1 MQQDWITGHG
11 GGQYSSAGI
20 IVDCIIVFR
29 FHRNNT
35 FFCMYRDPRLRLN
48 VTNIIISYQL
58 NSHIYYQQIRVQ
70 S

>member
-20 IVDCIIVFR
+20 SVDCNIVFR

-35 FFCMYRDPRLRLN
+35 FFVCIETQDFVLN
-48 VTNIIISYQL
+48 VTNIILTY
-58 NSHIYYQQIRVQ
+58 
-70 S
+70 